1 MSFMEALMDMY
12 AAVWDQESVQ
22 EINKELE
29 TLKKGCTSAK
39 NRALEELDSRAH
51 EELSASS
58 GCSPAKS
65 TRRSMSKMKE
75 GRIEQWLFKNAER
88 RNNLGELEKRTEAI
102 KASKTILDS
111 RIIKEKEEQILK

>member
-1 MSFMEALMDMY
+1 
-12 AAVWDQESVQ
+12 
-22 EINKELE
+22 
-29 TLKKGCTSAK
+29 
-39 NRALEELDSRAH
+39 
-51 EELSASS
+51 
-58 GCSPAKS
+58 
-65 TRRSMSKMKE
+65 MSKIKE

>member
-1 MSFMEALMDMY
+1 M
-12 AAVWDQESVQ
+12 
-22 EINKELE
+22 
-29 TLKKGCTSAK
+29 
-39 NRALEELDSRAH
+39 DSRAH